1 MLTFS
6 RLSCFSIS
14 LIAVWLLGTAVQ
26 SAESN
31 VQHQALTEPKAI
43 LALLEYA
50 SPANIRGTPIRF
62 VLYSNRT
69 VIYQGRNNQYT
80 GFVSGTVDDE
90 TWQSFEK
97 ILAGLPELKINIE
110 NNKFDFLSKSLI
122 VFNDGK
128 CMRHIAMDVPILVSK
143 TGSGKLASYAIAARS
158 EQSRS
163 PLWGSVE
170 IPQSAIGAW
179 YEMHNFVPKDAHPW
193 FPEHFDVSLL
203 SSTGDKPVPWPAS
216 WPQLK
221 PENKN
226 DFPGYSLQIPGI
238 HLRQFQ
244 KLFNKPQMLTRIA
257 GQTYL
262 MACTLSLPFQQ
273 PLLRATPL
281 GVNYEPT
288 KRQPLLPHD
297 FLQKTKLEDVKRIAR
312 ERNYDMQRIVSA
324 DPSNSERPDIIEVLC
339 ESNDLD
345 EIDAAIELTIEAQRG
360 VLRRASMIAS
370 MHTPEITKE
379 VILRHVADHKFL
391 KIIIP
396 LIQESVARGARYD
409 DVEPISTFWKALSEQ
424 EEPLAWLP
432 LHRVDI
438 ERSANFPRYGRS
450 ANDMHLPS
458 SNVTDEL
465 EKHLSTNPH
474 GKSFKTVP
482 LTFDQVP
489 AARCVSKWTE
499 HSNGKFEAKL
509 FQTTSPI
516 TAADVSAKNLSNL
529 QLECLAG
536 AKQRDIK
543 VDIVTPERLFAIL
556 FSAASNGGAYPSGVE
571 GAYGRLAAWKSLAAI
586 VGAADNASFNEVSSA
601 VKQSGWCSFESPAEW
616 FYNIAWDFGIVC
628 VRPDKRHIAVLAASD
643 ED

>member
-1 MLTFS
+1 MLRFS
-6 RLSCFSIS
+6 QLSFFLIS
-14 LIAVWLLGTAVQ
+14 LIAVWLLGTEVE

-31 VQHQALTEPKAI
+31 VEHQALTEPKAI

-50 SPANIRGTPIRF
+50 SPANVRGTPIRF

-69 VIYQGRNNQYT
+69 VIYQGRNSQYT

-110 NNKFDFLSKSLI
+110 DNKFDFLSKSLI

-128 CMRHIAMDVPILVSK
+128 CMRHIAMDVPMSVNK
-143 TGSGKLASYAIAARS
+143 TGSGKLASYALATPS
-158 EQSRS
+158 EQSKS
-163 PLWGSVE
+163 PLWGSSE

-193 FPEHFDVSLL
+193 FPEHFNLSLL
-203 SSTGDKPVPWPAS
+203 QSTGDKPVPWPAS
-216 WPQLK
+216 WPQLTLAH
-221 PENKN
+221 KN

-262 MACTLSLPFQQ
+262 MTCTLSVPFQQ

-281 GVNYEPT
+281 GVNYEPM
-288 KRQPLLPHD
+288 KRQPLLPQD
-297 FLQKTKLEDVKRIAR
+297 FLQKTKLADVKKIAR
-312 ERNYDMQRIVSA
+312 ERNYDMQRIVSS
-324 DPSNSERPDIIEVLC
+324 DPSKTERSDIIEVLC

-360 VLRRASMIAS
+360 VLRQASMIAS

-379 VILRHVADHKFL
+379 VILRHVADRKFL
-391 KIIIP
+391 KVIIP
-396 LIQESVARGARYD
+396 LIQESVARGACYD
-409 DVEPISTFWKALSEQ
+409 DVEPISTFWKALSEHA
-424 EEPLAWLP
+424 EPLAWLP

-438 ERSANFPRYGRS
+438 ERSATFRRYRGDAS
-450 ANDMHLPS
+450 AIHLPS
-458 SNVTDEL
+458 SNVTGEL
-465 EKHLSTNPH
+465 ENLNSGSLT
-474 GKSFKTVP
+474 GKPFKTVQ
-482 LTFDQVP
+482 LTFDQVA
-489 AARCVSKWTE
+489 AARCVRKWEE

-509 FQTTSPI
+509 FQTTSPVSV
-516 TAADVSAKNLSNL
+516 ADISAKHLLNL
-529 QLECLAG
+529 QLECLVG
-536 AKQRDIK
+536 AKQRDVK

-556 FSAASNGGAYPSGVE
+556 VSAASNGGAYPSGVE

-586 VGAADNASFNEVSSA
+586 VGIANNASFDEVSSA
-601 VKQSGWCSFESPAEW
+601 VKQSGWCSFEASTEW
-616 FYNIAWDFGIVC
+616 FYNVAWDFGIVC
-628 VRPDKRHIAVLAASD
+628 VRPDKRHIAVLAATD